1 MILRIDAVLLDYL
14 AVDGE
19 LRLCAQVADDVTHFD
34 VKAQVLAVFHL
45 QVGVV
50 GANDELSGGAWQP
63 SNNSY

>member
-1 MILRIDAVLLDYL
+1 MALCGSFNINTHLQMIVVIIFGKMILRIDAVLLDYL

-45 QVGVV
+45 
-50 GANDELSGGAWQP
+50 
-63 SNNSY
+63 